1 MSTVRKYTFDL
12 DFDAPEEPDAVEAE
26 AIEDEPEEEAAPTF
40 SEEDLERARQ
50 EGFEAGKESGRLEAA
65 EATEQRLLESVEAAV
80 AKLEEVI
87 EQQAEAQAEASCEW
101 KVLEALHTAIS
112 PKK

>member
-40 SEEDLERARQ
+40 SEEDLERRQ
-50 EGFEAGKESGRLEAA
+50 WQNLKR
-65 EATEQRLLESVEAAV
+65 
-80 AKLEEVI
+80 
-87 EQQAEAQAEASCEW
+87 
-101 KVLEALHTAIS
+101 
-112 PKK
+112 